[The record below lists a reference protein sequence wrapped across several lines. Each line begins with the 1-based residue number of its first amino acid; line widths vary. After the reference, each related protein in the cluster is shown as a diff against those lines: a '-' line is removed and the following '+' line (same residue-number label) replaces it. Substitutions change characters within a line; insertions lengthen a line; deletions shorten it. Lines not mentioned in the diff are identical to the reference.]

1 MDKMKIL
8 VLGDVSRSSSCDYLA
23 ENLRR
28 FQREND
34 VCFTVVNGENSA
46 EGNGIDVYSAKTLFS
61 AGADVITTGNHA
73 FRRYEAKELFES
85 CRTVLRPANFPDHV
99 PGEGACIAEA
109 GGMSILV
116 LNLMGIV
123 MMEPVENPF
132 TTADKILRR

>member
-46 EGNGIDVYSAKTLFS
+46 EGNGIDVYSAKKLFS
-61 AGADVITTGNHA
+61 AGAEDRARVVWSGWVA
-73 FRRYEAKELFES
+73 SL
-85 CRTVLRPANFPDHV
+85 TVCA
-99 PGEGACIAEA
+99 GA
-109 GGMSILV
+109 L
-116 LNLMGIV
+116 
-123 MMEPVENPF
+123 
-132 TTADKILRR
+132 